1 MERKCDDWIETYLN
15 YTEDTESPE
24 CFNFWSAISTLA
36 STLKMN
42 CYIPQGSSSIFP
54 NLYIILVA
62 ESAWSRKSS
71 AVRKATKL
79 MEESEV
85 EIAMVK
91 EKLTLAFLYR
101 FLHDAQ
107 KNNLAAISI
116 LASELATLLG
126 KDALASG
133 LISTLT
139 SVYDGDEV
147 QYRTKGS
154 GNDIIRNPCVNLL
167 GATTLDWMSNS
178 LPGESVEGGFTS
190 RVIFVVGI
198 GRKKKIPWPSS
209 TEKEMQQKE
218 DLIADLENMSMLKGS
233 VEVDQGGRD
242 YFSNWYC
249 TVEEPE
255 DPRLKGFYG
264 RFGDHVKKVA
274 LILSI
279 SEGNDLIIKE
289 RHIKKAINE
298 LTKITKLMPVAFSGV
313 AFSRSAKDIDRVLNM
328 IKKNGGSMAHSK
340 LLTKNS
346 CYLNATEMAEIIKT
360 LTERDAIEVFKLGR
374 QTLYTIK
381 EEKKNE

>member
-1 MERKCDDWIETYLN
+1 MERKCDDWIKTYMR

-24 CFNFWSAISTLA
+24 CFNFWSAVSTLA

-85 EIAMVK
+85 EISMVK

-107 KNNLAAISI
+107 KNDLAAISI

-154 GNDIIRNPCVNLL
+154 GNDIIHNPCVNLL
-167 GATTLDWMSNS
+167 GATTL
-178 LPGESVEGGFTS
+178 
-190 RVIFVVGI
+190 
-198 GRKKKIPWPSS
+198 S
-209 TEKEMQQKE
+209 TEAEMQQKE
-218 DLIADLENMSMLKGS
+218 DLIADLENMSTLKGS
-233 VEVDQGGRD
+233 VEVDQGARD
-242 YFSNWYC
+242 CFSDWYN

-274 LILSI
+274 IVLSL
-279 SEGNDLIIKE
+279 SESNDLIIKE
-289 RHIKKAINE
+289 RHIRKAIDE

-328 IKKNGGSMAHSK
+328 IKKNGGSMTHSK

-346 CYLNATEMAEIIKT
+346 CYLNATEMAEIVKT
-360 LTERDAIEVFKLGR
+360 LEERDAIEVFKNGR
-374 QTLYTIK
+374 QTIYTIRGDK
-381 EEKKNE
+381 R